1 MRILVRRLLAPPL
14 TKKFWDEKVG
24 SDLKNSFHSD
34 LTTEPHPQP
43 PQKILNFSTK
53 ILRFSKKF
61 WNMEFWIY
69 EKSEKSAMRADCFSK
84 KSDTNFPPLSYRRHK
99 SKKNIEIQHIFLRG
113 GIYLKSV
120 AGIYLDGQYIILRF
134 HPARV
139 WAFADPF
146 SGFKVKYAV
155 FSSMSVKLCSGWFDT
170 SLVSIPHLLLQKS
183 YILSINKHSVKY

>member
-1 MRILVRRLLAPPL
+1 
-14 TKKFWDEKVG
+14 
-24 SDLKNSFHSD
+24 
-34 LTTEPHPQP
+34 
-43 PQKILNFSTK
+43 
-53 ILRFSKKF
+53 
-61 WNMEFWIY
+61 
-69 EKSEKSAMRADCFSK
+69 MRADCFSK
-84 KSDTNFPPLSYRRHK
+84 KSDTNFPPLSYQRHK

-155 FSSMSVKLCSGWFDT
+155 FSSMSVKLCSGCFDT

-183 YILSINKHSVKY
+183 YILSINKHSVKYKKNNFKHEGEDFGSLRLKLFRQYSSLCWCIKLTTFTWVKANLHCLALLTERVAPCALFCRK